1 MIRVIPFKALVP
13 KSEFAN
19 SVVTLGSGKISE
31 EILRAKAESI
41 PHNYI
46 RVVKPQFADPEIQQG
61 SPEFYNASLKNYQY
75 LISEGYLV
83 PQNDAIYFYSQSH
96 HSGIE
101 LSGWIVGVAAH
112 HYTDGHVKKHE
123 NTLTG
128 KENRLIEHIRVL
140 NSMAEPVLLSQNL
153 PNSLKELSKIVTAQ
167 PPIVEVSDEY
177 QNKHRLWQIIDHS
190 MIADV
195 QNIFSSMDSLY
206 IADGHHRVASSS
218 RFLLDANDSEEKGFM
233 ALVMDQDDLLIKSF
247 YRLLKNVDASKLIDY
262 LKQHDIA
269 FTFTDAQT
277 LLELTQGNI
286 LCMAKDF
293 SIIIHLDKPNAELDA
308 KEKLDVSRIEH
319 LIFEGLF
326 QISDTSKDERISF
339 LRGDYS
345 QENVMTQI
353 NQNKVNVAFLFAANT
368 MQEIIDVAD
377 AGLIMPP
384 KSTFVEP
391 KLLTGMLI
399 EDYSR

>member
-61 SPEFYNASLKNYQY
+61 SPEFYSSSLKNYQY

-83 PQNDAIYFYSQSH
+83 PQDDAIYFYSQNH
-96 HSGIE
+96 HSGIQ

-153 PNSLKELSKIVTAQ
+153 PSSLNDISDFIRSEK
-167 PPIVEVSDEY
+167 PIVEVSDEFN
-177 QNKHRLWQIIDHS
+177 NKHCLWQIMDLSVIER
-190 MIADV
+190 V
-195 QNIFSSMDSLY
+195 QNAFSELDSLY

-218 RFLLDANDSEEKGFM
+218 RFLLDVNNSEEKGFM

-247 YRLLKNVDASKLIDY
+247 YRLLKNVDPSELINFLKL
-262 LKQHDIA
+262 KDIA
-269 FTFTDAQT
+269 FSYIDIHSHV
-277 LLELTQGNI
+277 ELTQGNV
-286 LCMAKDF
+286 LCVLK
-293 SIIIHLDKPNAELDA
+293 
-308 KEKLDVSRIEH
+308 
-319 LIFEGLF
+319 IFQL
-326 QISDTSKDERISF
+326 
-339 LRGDYS
+339 
-345 QENVMTQI
+345 
-353 NQNKVNVAFLFAANT
+353 
-368 MQEIIDVAD
+368 
-377 AGLIMPP
+377 
-384 KSTFVEP
+384 
-391 KLLTGMLI
+391 
-399 EDYSR
+399 